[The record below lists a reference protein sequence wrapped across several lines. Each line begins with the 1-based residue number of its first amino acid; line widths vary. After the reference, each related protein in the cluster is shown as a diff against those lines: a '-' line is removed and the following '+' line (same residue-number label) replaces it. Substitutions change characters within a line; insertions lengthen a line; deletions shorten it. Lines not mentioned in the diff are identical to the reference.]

1 MLRKI
6 VVVHLVVR
14 VEVLLLRYIHLSS
27 LKVLVIV
34 ASVRLRV
41 ARVLVSLVTVVLI
54 PLWLALVTLVEA
66 VVVLWWIG
74 YRL

>member
-41 ARVLVSLVTVVLI
+41 ARVLVSLVIVVLI